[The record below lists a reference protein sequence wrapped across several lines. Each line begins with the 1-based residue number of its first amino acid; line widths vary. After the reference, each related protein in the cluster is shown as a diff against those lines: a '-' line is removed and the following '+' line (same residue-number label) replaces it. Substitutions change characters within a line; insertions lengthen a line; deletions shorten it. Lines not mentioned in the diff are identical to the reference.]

1 MKSERTSISIIL
13 LLSSI
18 FLLLSLPVK
27 AQERKIRFKSE
38 VEKEEAEK
46 KLQEKA
52 VQKENVVFFQGLSI
66 GADVSGLLNK
76 AFGGDYTY
84 GGISVQ
90 ANLKNRY
97 MPVVEIG
104 YGKIDVTNEDTQI
117 HFSTAAPYA
126 RVGMDYNMMYKKPHL
141 PGYIYVGGRIGY
153 TPMKYDYDAP
163 TLVDPNWKDLEILIN
178 YHDVKSN
185 VTWFELVVG
194 LKARIFK
201 SFHMGWSLR
210 YHSRLKMT
218 KNENTEPHYIPG
230 FGKGGKT
237 NFGFAYNLIYDLPF

>member
-97 MPVVEIG
+97 MPIVEIG
-104 YGKIDVTNEDTQI
+104 YG
-117 HFSTAAPYA
+117 
-126 RVGMDYNMMYKKPHL
+126 
-141 PGYIYVGGRIGY
+141 
-153 TPMKYDYDAP
+153 
-163 TLVDPNWKDLEILIN
+163 
-178 YHDVKSN
+178 
-185 VTWFELVVG
+185 
-194 LKARIFK
+194 
-201 SFHMGWSLR
+201 
-210 YHSRLKMT
+210 
-218 KNENTEPHYIPG
+218 
-230 FGKGGKT
+230 
-237 NFGFAYNLIYDLPF
+237 